1 MFYRRKIMLALIEV
15 FGKELDNTDFEKL
28 LFLFCKKYD
37 QNFYDFFPY
46 KFGCFSYVSYQDKR
60 ILTKLGFLDNV
71 EKFKLSSRTNFLNEI
86 KFQDKKNL
94 ISFAKKMKQIKGK
107 NLVRNIYAEFPY
119 YASRSEI
126 IKEVFTESELDD
138 LFDKASNYKKQN
150 ETTLFT
156 LGYEGLTID
165 AYLNK
170 LIQNNIR
177 LVIDVRKNPRSM
189 KFDFNQNKLK
199 KYLISVDIDYL
210 HLPEL
215 GIESSF
221 RKELNSLSDYEKLLN
236 LYENSIL
243 NNNEESIITIIE
255 NVKKYNRIC
264 LLCFEKQFK
273 MCHRSKIADYLKKKK
288 NIKVNHII

>member
-1 MFYRRKIMLALIEV
+1 MFYRRKIILALIEV
-15 FGKELDNTDFEKL
+15 FGRELDNTDFEKL

-86 KFQDKKNL
+86 KSQDKKNL

-107 NLVRNIYAEFPY
+107 NLVRNIYTEFPY

-126 IKEVFTESELDD
+126 IKEVFTEKELDEII
-138 LFDKASNYKKQN
+138 DKASNYKKQN

-170 LIQNNIR
+170 LIKNNIR

-215 GIESSF
+215 GIEPDL
-221 RKELNSLSDYEKLLN
+221 RKNLHSISDYEKLLEFYKRTLLIKNEKSLILIFEN
-236 LYENSIL
+236 L
-243 NNNEESIITIIE
+243 
-255 NVKKYNRIC
+255 KKYNRIS

-273 MCHRSKIADYLKKKK
+273 ICHRSKIAENLEKRN
-288 NIKVNHII
+288 NIKVKHIN